1 MPSRVAFFFLYGR
14 EICYGI
20 IKVNST
26 PNRCL
31 ACVDLGRVI
40 STSRNDDGDTTA
52 MVGRVYWLTG
62 LSGAGKTTVAT
73 ILRDRLLENGFR
85 VVFLDGDRLR
95 AVLAPDAGHT
105 PHERRQLAHVYG
117 RLCRELADQ
126 DLLVICA
133 TISMFHAVR
142 DWNRANI
149 SGYCEIY
156 LHVPVDQRRARDPKA
171 LYRNQIADMV
181 GEDDTFEA
189 PKSPDLVIENY
200 GSLTPTLAA
209 ASIWD
214 NLIATDSMLFKEPQY
229 HDKSKP
235 AAR

>member
-1 MPSRVAFFFLYGR
+1 
-14 EICYGI
+14 
-20 IKVNST
+20 
-26 PNRCL
+26 
-31 ACVDLGRVI
+31 
-40 STSRNDDGDTTA
+40 
-52 MVGRVYWLTG
+52 
-62 LSGAGKTTVAT
+62 
-73 ILRDRLLENGFR
+73 
-85 VVFLDGDRLR
+85 
-95 AVLAPDAGHT
+95 
-105 PHERRQLAHVYG
+105 
-117 RLCRELADQ
+117 
-126 DLLVICA
+126 
-133 TISMFHAVR
+133 MFHAVR

-200 GSLTPTLAA
+200 GSLTPTLAV

-214 NLIATDSMLFKEPQY
+214 NLIATDSMLFKEPRY

-235 AAR
+235 AAAVISRRLPEITQNSDRHTQLRCATPFLPWLANRPGR